1 MNTVEEQSNLNK
13 GFSLFL
19 TLIIIIII
27 SSLITTFLITSKLEK
42 WRFNRRNNW
51 EQAFYIASSGMS
63 KATQNPPSAEY
74 KGTDSLFGG
83 FMRTEAK
90 LEKGFFSIKISGEID
105 KTKVTMLSK
114 FGSDFD
120 SSFYKNNAILEID
133 KHPEIYGWINGDVQT
148 GTALPELNTS
158 VIKDEISNFNAYLQS
173 PYQADTELFSPQI
186 FYKPGDI
193 PNKEVIYV
201 NDAIFFRDGT
211 FEYPK
216 TIISTSDII
225 VENGILKDLTIIA
238 YGEVRIQYDSE
249 LKNVY
254 VFSPNSVILSGYSY
268 FSGGII
274 SQKEIRV
281 AEYATV
287 AESSVLIAEGETNRI
302 SFTESSSFSGTVIS
316 TAEKTIAGA
325 YQNIITI
332 EDNAECQGLIYSSG
346 RVSIK
351 GKFKGLV
358 CAHTFYGR
366 SANGYY
372 GNVIEGDLE
381 CGIPGTMVTSA
392 YIKTNKLK
400 RKTWKLIETKP
411 SL

>member
-1 MNTVEEQSNLNK
+1 
-13 GFSLFL
+13 
-19 TLIIIIII
+19 
-27 SSLITTFLITSKLEK
+27 
-42 WRFNRRNNW
+42 
-51 EQAFYIASSGMS
+51 
-63 KATQNPPSAEY
+63 
-74 KGTDSLFGG
+74 
-83 FMRTEAK
+83 
-90 LEKGFFSIKISGEID
+90 
-105 KTKVTMLSK
+105 
-114 FGSDFD
+114 
-120 SSFYKNNAILEID
+120 
-133 KHPEIYGWINGDVQT
+133 
-148 GTALPELNTS
+148 
-158 VIKDEISNFNAYLQS
+158 
-173 PYQADTELFSPQI
+173 LFSPQI
-186 FYKPGDI
+186 FYEPEDI
-193 PNKEVIYV
+193 PNKEIIYV

-225 VENGILKDLTIIA
+225 IENGILKDLTLIA
-238 YGEVRIQYDSE
+238 YGEVRIQYDSK
-249 LKNVY
+249 LKNVS
-254 VFSPNSVILSGYSY
+254 VFSPSSVVLSGYSY

-287 AESSVLIAEGETNRI
+287 AESSVLIAEGETNQIR
-302 SFTESSSFSGTVIS
+302 FTESATFSGTAIS
-316 TAEKTIAGA
+316 TAKKTIAGA

-346 RVSIK
+346 RVSIN

-366 SANGYY
+366 SSNGYY

-381 CGIPGTMVTSA
+381 CGIPESMVISA

>member
-1 MNTVEEQSNLNK
+1 MNTVEGQSDLNK

-19 TLIIIIII
+19 TLIIIVIV
-27 SSLITTFLITSKLEK
+27 SSLITTFLLSSKLEV
-42 WRFNRRNNW
+42 WRLNKRTDW

-63 KATQNPPSAEY
+63 RITQNSPSAEY

-83 FMRTEAK
+83 YLITEAK
-90 LEKGFFSIKISGEID
+90 LEKGFFSIKTTGEIE
-105 KTKVTMLSK
+105 KTRVTMLSE
-114 FGSDFD
+114 FGSQFD
-120 SSFYKNNAILEID
+120 SSISKNNAILEID
-133 KHPEIYGWINGDVQT
+133 KQPEIYGWIDGEVKI
-148 GTALPELNTS
+148 GSSLPDLNS
-158 VIKDEISNFNAYLQS
+158 SAIKDKISTFQAYLQS

-186 FYKPGDI
+186 FYEPGDI

-201 NDAIFFRDGT
+201 NDAVFFRDGT

-225 VENGILKDLTIIA
+225 IENGMLKDLTLVA
-238 YGEVRIQYDSE
+238 YGEVRIQYDSK
-249 LKNVY
+249 LKNVS

-287 AESSVLIAEGETNRI
+287 AESSVLIAEGGTNQIR
-302 SFTESSSFSGTVIS
+302 FTESSSFSGTAIS

-332 EDNAECQGLIYSSG
+332 EDNAECRGLIYSSG

-351 GKFKGLV
+351 GTFQGLV
-358 CAHTFYGR
+358 CAHSFYGR
-366 SANGYY
+366 SSNGYY
-372 GNVIEGDLE
+372 GNVIEGDVKS
-381 CGIPGTMVTSA
+381 GIPKSTVISA
-392 YIKTNKLK
+392 YIKTNRLK
-400 RKTWKLIETKP
+400 RKTWKLIENGN
-411 SL
+411 